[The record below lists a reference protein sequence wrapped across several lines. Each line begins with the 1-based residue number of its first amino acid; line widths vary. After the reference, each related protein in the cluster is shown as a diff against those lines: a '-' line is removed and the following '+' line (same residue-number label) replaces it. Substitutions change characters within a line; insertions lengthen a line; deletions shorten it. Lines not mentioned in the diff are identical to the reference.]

1 MACHQYGGKLKKAEY
16 IMSDNILT
24 KLEDGIFYITINRL
38 DKKNAITN
46 EMYVAL
52 ISAVNEY
59 EKNDDARVLLL
70 SGDKMC
76 FTAGNDMQGFLE
88 NPPVDDDSESPLFLK
103 TISQAKKPLLAAVN
117 GPVVGIGTTMLMH
130 FDFVYA
136 GKSAKFSMPFCNL
149 GICPEGGT
157 TLLLPQVIGHKKA
170 CELIMFGESFDAQVA
185 KECGFINDY
194 FDDDEYLDKLIAKAK
209 KLASQPA
216 SSIRLTKHML
226 KKHHAADMVD
236 ALYYEGSE
244 VRRSLKT
251 PESREAMSAFT
262 QKRRPDF
269 SQFN

>member
-1 MACHQYGGKLKKAEY
+1 
-16 IMSDNILT
+16 MSDNILT
-24 KLEDGIFYITINRL
+24 KLEDGIFYVTLNRV

-46 EMYVAL
+46 EMYLELVD
-52 ISAVNEY
+52 AVNQY
-59 EKNDDARVLLL
+59 EANDEARVLLL

-76 FTAGNDMQGFLE
+76 FTAGNDMVGFLD
-88 NPPVDDDSESPLFLK
+88 NPPVDDNSESPLFLR
-103 TISQAKKPLLAAVN
+103 TISLAKKPLLAAVN

-136 GKSAKFSMPFCNL
+136 GESAKFNMPFCNL

-170 CELIMFGESFDAQVA
+170 CELIMFGDAFGPQVA

-194 FDDDEYLDKLIAKAK
+194 FSDDQYQDKLIKKARR
-209 KLASQPA
+209 LAAQPA

-226 KKHHAADMVD
+226 KKHHAHDMVD

-244 VRRSLKT
+244 VRHSLKS
-251 PESREAMSAFT
+251 PESKEAMSAFME
-262 QKRRPDF
+262 KRRPDF